1 MQLKPMIATA
11 AGLLMMG
18 PALAENT
25 TGTCHA
31 PVLIP
36 ETFETVTEQV
46 LHEPERTEIR
56 IYPAEYKTVSR
67 LVEVKQAA
75 TEYRIVPA
83 VYEAVTEQV
92 LVRPER
98 TETVVIPAEYETYTE
113 QVLVRQAYS
122 TLDLKDEVAGREIAG
137 EDEASIAFQNDVLVS
152 VEVPAEY
159 KTITRTRIVKPEQ
172 SETRI
177 VPAEYHTLVKQVLV
191 EPARVEPVTI
201 PAEYETLM
209 IEQLVKPAR
218 EEIVSIPAR
227 YRTVEKRIVTGEG
240 RAEWKTV
247 LCDEDISPE
256 TITALQKALSQVG
269 HAVEIDGK
277 FGTATM
283 SALKEHQREQGLG
296 VGQLSFETLEALGV
310 PAH

>member
-1 MQLKPMIATA
+1 MQIKLMIAAA
-11 AGLLMMG
+11 AGLLILG
-18 PALAENT
+18 PALAEDA
-25 TGTCHA
+25 TGTCYA

-56 IYPAEYKTVSR
+56 IYPAEYRTVPQ
-67 LVEVKQAA
+67 LIEVKQAA

-113 QVLVRQAYS
+113 HVLVRQAYS
-122 TLDLKDEVAGREIAG
+122 VLDLKEDVAGRGIAG
-137 EDEASIAFQNDVLVS
+137 EDDASKPPGNEVLAS

-172 SETRI
+172 SETHI
-177 VPAEYHTLVKQVLV
+177 IPAEYQTLVKQVLV

-209 IEQLVKPAR
+209 IEQLVRPAR
-218 EEIVSIPAR
+218 EEIVSLPAT
-227 YRTVEKRIVTGEG
+227 YRTVEKQIVTGEG

-247 LCDEDISPE
+247 LCDEDMSPG
-256 TITALQKALSQVG
+256 TITALQKALSQIG

-277 FGTATM
+277 FGPATM
-283 SALKEHQREQGLG
+283 SALEGYQREQGLG
-296 VGQLSFETLEALGV
+296 VGQLSLETLEALGIPV
-310 PAH
+310 H